1 MARRPPKP
9 TQDDENLKE
18 ALRNIPPDRPGLP
31 AKDSITGVEK
41 FVSPQN
47 DEYLI
52 LKTTETDEYDQPL
65 TPKTPRRPRKR

>member
-1 MARRPPKP
+1 MARRPPKR
-9 TQDDENLKE
+9 TQDEQLDE
-18 ALRNIPPDRPGLP
+18 ALHNIPPDRPGLP

-52 LKTTETDEYDQPL
+52 LKTTETDAYDQPVK
-65 TPKTPRRPRKR
+65 PKKPRRPRKR

>member
-1 MARRPPKP
+1 MARRPRKR
-9 TQDDENLKE
+9 TQDEQLEE

-52 LKTTETDEYDQPL
+52 LKTTETDAYDQPVK
-65 TPKTPRRPRKR
+65 PKKPRRPRKR

>member
-1 MARRPPKP
+1 MARRPPKR
-9 TQDDENLKE
+9 TQDEQLDE

-52 LKTTETDEYDQPL
+52 LKTTETDAYDPPVK
-65 TPKTPRRPRKR
+65 PKKPRRPRKR

>member
-1 MARRPPKP
+1 MARRPPKR
-9 TQDDENLKE
+9 TQDEQLEE

-52 LKTTETDEYDQPL
+52 LKTTETDAYDQPVK
-65 TPKTPRRPRKR
+65 PKKPRRPRKR

>member
-1 MARRPPKP
+1 MARRPRKR
-9 TQDDENLKE
+9 TQDEQLEE

-52 LKTTETDEYDQPL
+52 LKTTETDAYDQPIK
-65 TPKTPRRPRKR
+65 PKKPRSPRKR